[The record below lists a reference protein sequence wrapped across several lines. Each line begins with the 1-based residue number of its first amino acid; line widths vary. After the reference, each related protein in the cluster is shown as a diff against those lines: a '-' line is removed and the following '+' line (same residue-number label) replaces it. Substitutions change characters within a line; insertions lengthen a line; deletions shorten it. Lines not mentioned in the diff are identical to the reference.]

1 MAYTT
6 SYDDLVA
13 DLQDITESDEP
24 EFVAEIPNIIAR
36 AQDVVQRD
44 LGLEIWRTFP
54 TVATVNGVNTITR
67 QASWL
72 QVHSISIPSLG
83 SYPEQRKLDFLR
95 MYGTS
100 SGTPKYWAE
109 VSETSI
115 QLAPTPNAVLSLS
128 VEVLE
133 RLPALADGNQTN
145 WITTHAG
152 DLLLLQALIGAEM
165 YQSSQARVAEFQG
178 AYQILLASAVKELRI
193 QERSGY
199 SPTRAAPEP
208 SAQPGSHA

>member
-6 SYDDLVA
+6 SYDELFA
-13 DLQDITESDEP
+13 NLMDITESTEP
-24 EFVAEIPNIIAR
+24 EFVVQIPAIIAR

-44 LGLEIWRTFP
+44 LGLEIWRTFSP
-54 TVATVNGVNTITR
+54 VSTANGVNTITR
-67 QASWL
+67 DPSWL
-72 QVHSISIPSLG
+72 QVHSISIPALG
-83 SYPEQRKLDFLR
+83 AYPEQRKLDFLR
-95 MYGTS
+95 MYGSS

-115 QLAPTPNAVLSLS
+115 QLAPTPNAVFALS
-128 VEVLE
+128 VEVLA
-133 RLPALADGNQTN
+133 RLPALAEDNQTN
-145 WITTHAG
+145 WLTTHAG

-178 AYQILLASAVKELRI
+178 AYQLLLAGAQKELRI

-199 SPTRAAPEP
+199 TPTRAASEP
-208 SAQPGSHA
+208 SAQTGSHA